1 MSVVVEAERVELVVA
16 EPVIVHVYS
25 HDDEACDS
33 KCTMCLHPLY
43 LHGWVDTVKGSH
55 LVCPDG

>member
-1 MSVVVEAERVELVVA
+1 MSVVVEDERVELVIVD
-16 EPVIVHVYS
+16 PVIVHPYGS
-25 HDDEACDS
+25 SCDS

-43 LHGWVDTVKGSH
+43 LHGWVDTLKGSH